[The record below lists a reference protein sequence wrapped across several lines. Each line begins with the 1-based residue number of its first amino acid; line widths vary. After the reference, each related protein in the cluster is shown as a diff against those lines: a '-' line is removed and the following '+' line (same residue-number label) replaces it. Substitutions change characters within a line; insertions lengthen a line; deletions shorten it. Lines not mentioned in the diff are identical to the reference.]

1 MLEEIFQKIKEKGWN
16 LYQMQPNDT
25 IFTSVPKGPA
35 QSLEIGKEYV
45 LFPKIKEPTDVHA
58 METALK
64 QMSATENFPLIS
76 YHQQPLAIAYLHVKD
91 RDIVIH
97 DVTDEI
103 IEYQSLL
110 FALDSLT
117 PNKTADLPHK

>member
-35 QSLEIGKEYV
+35 QSLEIGKGYV

-58 METALK
+58 METALT
-64 QMSATENFPLIS
+64 QMSAAENFPFIS
-76 YHQQPLAIAYLHVKD
+76 YDKQLLGIAYINIKD
-91 RDIVIH
+91 RDIVICG
-97 DVTDEI
+97 VTDEI

-117 PNKTADLPHK
+117 PNKTADLPHE